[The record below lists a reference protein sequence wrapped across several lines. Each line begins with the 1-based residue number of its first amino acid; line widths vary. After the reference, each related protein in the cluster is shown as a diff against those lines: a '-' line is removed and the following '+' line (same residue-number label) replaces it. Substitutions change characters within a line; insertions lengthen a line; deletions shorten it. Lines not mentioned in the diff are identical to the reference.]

1 MTIKCPICKSENVSL
16 VGPANGTYPP
26 SFRCYSHGEH
36 TFSVDTEE
44 AHKRSS
50 ASLALSASN
59 AAAIAALERTKVQ
72 R

>member
-1 MTIKCPICKSENVSL
+1 MTIRCPICKNEQVSL
-16 VGPANGTYPP
+16 VAAANQFYPP

-44 AHKRSS
+44 ARERSS

-59 AAAIAALERTKVQ
+59 AAEIRAARKGSC
-72 R
+72 